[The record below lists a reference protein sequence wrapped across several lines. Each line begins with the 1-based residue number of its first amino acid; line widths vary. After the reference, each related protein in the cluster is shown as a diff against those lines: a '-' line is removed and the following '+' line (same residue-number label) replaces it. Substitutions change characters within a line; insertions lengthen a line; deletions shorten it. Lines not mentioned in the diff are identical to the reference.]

1 MSKFILKNFHG
12 MFLNI
17 YHKGMSWIRILA
29 GISPY
34 GSDFYN
40 TKPVPRHRLN

>member
-17 YHKGMSWIRILA
+17 YHKGMSWIRIH
-29 GISPY
+29 ISPY
-34 GSDFYN
+34 WVDFYN
-40 TKPVPRHRLN
+40 TEPVPRHRQN